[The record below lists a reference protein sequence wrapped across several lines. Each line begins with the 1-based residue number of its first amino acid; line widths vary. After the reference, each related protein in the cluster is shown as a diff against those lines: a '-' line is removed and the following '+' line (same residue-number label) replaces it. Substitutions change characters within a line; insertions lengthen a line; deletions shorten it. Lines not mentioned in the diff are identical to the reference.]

1 MASTS
6 EMSKSSYDKNTKIDN
21 QIFLKA
27 KAIHLK
33 LLSLVINELNKNR
46 KIAQNFQ
53 IYSLNGNMEIDNEN
67 KDRRYIKGKQEI
79 IIENQVN
86 ITSYEIEENEEEES
100 SSDMSCSEECIINM
114 EK

>member
-6 EMSKSSYDKNTKIDN
+6 EMSKSNIDKNAIIDN
-21 QIFLKA
+21 HLFLKA
-27 KAIHLK
+27 KTIHLK

>member
-1 MASTS
+1 MTSIS
-6 EMSKSSYDKNTKIDN
+6 EMNKSNIDRNTKIDN
-21 QIFLKA
+21 QMFLKA
-27 KAIHLK
+27 KIIHLK
-33 LLSLVINELNKNR
+33 LLSLVKNELNKNR

-53 IYSLNGNMEIDNEN
+53 IYSLNGNMEINNEN

-86 ITSYEIEENEEEES
+86 ITSYESEENEDQES